1 MRFLQHSDYPCP
13 RLLALWDAPR
23 SPENEI
29 VRVLCGFRRTSPPN
43 ECPVA
48 GRSLKWWFMGGVR
61 RRDTFGRADRLTDIR
76 AG

>member
-23 SPENEI
+23 FPENEI

-48 GRSLKWWFMGGVR
+48 GRSLK
-61 RRDTFGRADRLTDIR
+61 FGLSAVYGAEIR
-76 AG
+76 FVQLID